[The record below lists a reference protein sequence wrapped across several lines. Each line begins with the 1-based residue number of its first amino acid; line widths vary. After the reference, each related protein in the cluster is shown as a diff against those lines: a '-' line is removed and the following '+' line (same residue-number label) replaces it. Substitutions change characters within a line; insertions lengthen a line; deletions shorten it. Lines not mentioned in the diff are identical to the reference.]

1 MYTGRSLIEASE
13 IGTSTRSVGRAKV
26 CRQKLLCRRGCCM
39 LQAFL
44 LPLAMATV
52 APRSEKLA
60 THLQGAPRIGLGM
73 AALGRPGYIN
83 LGHNDD
89 LPAKDVEAMRMQA
102 HEVLDEAY
110 RLGIRYIDCARSY
123 GLSEEFV
130 ASWLAKQ
137 PTEIAAEVVVGSKW
151 GYECAR
157 RSR

>member
-1 MYTGRSLIEASE
+1 
-13 IGTSTRSVGRAKV
+13 
-26 CRQKLLCRRGCCM
+26 M